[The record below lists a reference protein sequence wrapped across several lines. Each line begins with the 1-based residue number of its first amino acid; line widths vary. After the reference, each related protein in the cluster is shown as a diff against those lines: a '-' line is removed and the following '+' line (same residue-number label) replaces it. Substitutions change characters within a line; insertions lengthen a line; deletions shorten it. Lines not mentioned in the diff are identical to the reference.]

1 MKSGMSILLTN
12 TEELVRDITQVKE
25 LLSRATGANYVIVQ
39 PSHVDLFDLSASL
52 KVTVISVGFTGMG
65 IRERFDALWDQ
76 IEAEAPSLLS
86 RYGFT
91 FMPLTPEEFEI

>member
-25 LLSRATGANYVIVQ
+25 MLTRATGANHVIVQ
-39 PSHVDLFDLSASL
+39 PSHVDLYELGASF
-52 KVTVISVGFTGMG
+52 KVTIISVGFTGMG
-65 IRERFDALWDQ
+65 LRERFDALWDQ
-76 IEAEAPSLLS
+76 IEAEAPNLLS

-91 FMPLTPEEFEI
+91 FLPLTPEEFEQ